1 MPMGVPLALEV
12 FRYEADQF
20 FDLFMTYDEQFNTQ
34 VITNESEG
42 GHVCVHAEF

>member
-12 FRYEADQF
+12 FRYEADQLL
-20 FDLFMTYDEQFNTQ
+20 DLIMTHDEQLNTE

-42 GHVCVHAEF
+42 GHVCVYAEF